1 MMDGEQAWQRLQ
13 KADVKTLS
21 LSEVH
26 THEALQPRSL
36 DVLRG
41 SQQADARQRSAGH
54 VANLRCAL
62 RMSKDAQLEPIL
74 VALIDGK
81 HYIVDGHHRV
91 RAYRAEERDTIP
103 ARVVRMNLA
112 SAVLASKLVNLTD
125 RAMAMERAQIIE
137 AAWQTLA
144 AMTDGGHKP
153 LPQGESYATLEAR
166 LGPGHSTLQRMTKR
180 MQRIVP
186 SEWADGERDAGTG
199 YPMWNAVR
207 KHDWNGGGGPMTYDE
222 VKQRMAERCA
232 AGLVKQL
239 EAFDADVR
247 ELAWEIV
254 AKDHR
259 QLADEAA
266 AFRELEVE
274 PCEDDGD
281 SDF

>member
-1 MMDGEQAWQRLQ
+1 MDGETALKRLQ
-13 KADVKTLS
+13 AAEVQTLP
-21 LSEVH
+21 LEDVH

-41 SQQADARQRSAGH
+41 SQQADAQQRSAGH

-62 RMSKDAQLEPIL
+62 RMSKRAQLEPVL
-74 VALIDGK
+74 VAQVAGK
-81 HYIVDGHHRV
+81 NYIVDGHHRL
-91 RAYRAEERDTIP
+91 RAYRAEKRPTIP
-103 ARVVRMNLA
+103 ARLLRMELA
-112 SAVLASKLVNLTD
+112 AAVLASKLVNLTE

-153 LPQGESYATLEAR
+153 LPPGESYATLEAR

-180 MQRIVP
+180 MRRIVP
-186 SEWADGERDAGTG
+186 SEWADGERDPGTG
-199 YPMWNAVR
+199 FPMWNAVR
-207 KHDWNGGGGPMTYDE
+207 NHDWNRGEGTMTHDE
-222 VKQRMAERCA
+222 VKRRMAERCA

-254 AKDHR
+254 ARDHR

-266 AFRELEVE
+266 AFRELEIE
-274 PCEDDGD
+274 PFGNDGD
-281 SDF
+281 GDF

>member
-1 MMDGEQAWQRLQ
+1 MDGETALKRLEA
-13 KADVKTLS
+13 ADVQMLPLDK
-21 LSEVH
+21 VH

-41 SQQADARQRSAGH
+41 SQQADAKQRSAGH
-54 VANLRCAL
+54 VANLRCVL
-62 RMSKDAQLEPIL
+62 RTSKRAQLEPLL
-74 VALIDGK
+74 VAQIDGRN
-81 HYIVDGHHRV
+81 YVVDGHHRV
-91 RAYRAEERDTIP
+91 RAYRAEKRATIP
-103 ARVVRMNLA
+103 ARVLRMHLT
-112 SAVLASKLVNLTD
+112 SAALASKLVNLTG

-153 LPQGESYATLEAR
+153 LPPGESYVTLEAR

-186 SEWADGERDAGTG
+186 SEWVDSERDPGTG
-199 YPMWNAVR
+199 YPMWNVVR
-207 KHDWNGGGGPMTYDE
+207 NHDWNKGGDAMTYDE
-222 VKQRMAERCA
+222 VKRRMAERCA

-247 ELAWEIV
+247 QLAWEIV
-254 AKDHR
+254 VKDHR

-274 PCEDDGD
+274 LCGDDGD